1 MKLDFGMVLIWCNQ
15 GAMMGLTAKQRL
27 VRNRCKMSSNTIR
40 GRNTKYNGGWN
51 VKYERGGPRLIWN
64 TIPFHVRR
72 TEIPCK
78 DYCALDFWSCF
89 PSFAEIQKYWKTEIP
104 KNWNTPDAMIIA
116 SLVFRGVLLPSPI
129 SPFPLSSS
137 IKLDKLIARLK
148 TMMMIWQCWTNPRKI
163 GPKISQNESDTPFS
177 LFMRLQRLIE
187 CQPVV
192 QILMPILHW
201 LQILIPPSEFTR
213 WNETSPLPT
222 FLRFRE
228 NANYDFSPQNIRP
241 GQGSHL
247 SRIRWH
253 KKRHEKA

>member
-1 MKLDFGMVLIWCNQ
+1 MK
-15 GAMMGLTAKQRL
+15 
-27 VRNRCKMSSNTIR
+27 CKIR
-40 GRNTKYNGGWN
+40 A
-51 VKYERGGPRLIWN
+51 GGPRLIWN

-104 KNWNTPDAMIIA
+104 KNWNTPDAMIIV

-163 GPKISQNESDTPFS
+163 GPKISQNESDTPF
-177 LFMRLQRLIE
+177 LPFHALAKIDR
-187 CQPVV
+187 
-192 QILMPILHW
+192 MPASGPNFDANFALAPNFNPTLWVHP
-201 LQILIPPSEFTR
+201 LERNFPP
-213 WNETSPLPT
+213 PDLPT
-222 FLRFRE
+222 IPR
-228 NANYDFSPQNIRP
+228 
-241 GQGSHL
+241 
-247 SRIRWH
+247 
-253 KKRHEKA
+253 KC